1 MHFLIIGLIL
11 VVIVFG
17 PQIWAKRTFAK
28 YNKHREDF
36 PGTGGE
42 LAKHLITTYELSN
55 VNVEQTQLGDHYDPT
70 TKTVRL
76 SPSNYNGKTLTA
88 IAVAAHEVGHAI
100 QDGEN
105 NSMLSLR
112 TRLVKTTQVAE
123 QISSLAFIGI
133 PIITAITR
141 APSAGALL
149 FFIAIGSMLL
159 STLVHLITLPVELD
173 ASFGKAL
180 PILKKGQYISE
191 SDANAAN
198 KVLKAA
204 AYTYVAGSLA
214 SLLNLARWI
223 AILKRR

>member
-11 VVIVFG
+11 VIIIFG
-17 PQIWAKRTFAK
+17 PQLWAKRTFAK
-28 YNKHREDF
+28 YNGHRQDF

-42 LAKHLITTYELSN
+42 LAKHLINTYKLKS
-55 VNVEQTQLGDHYDPT
+55 VNVEQTQQGDHYDPT
-70 TKTVRL
+70 SKTVRL
-76 SPSNYNGKTLTA
+76 SPSNYNGKSLTA
-88 IAVAAHEVGHAI
+88 IAVAAHEIGHAI
-100 QDGEN
+100 QDAEN
-105 NSMLSLR
+105 NPMLSWR

-123 QISSLAFIGI
+123 QISALAFIGI

-159 STLVHLITLPVELD
+159 SALVHLVTLPVELD

-180 PILKKGQYISE
+180 PILKKGQYIS
-191 SDANAAN
+191 DNDVNGAN
-198 KVLKAA
+198 KILKAA
-204 AYTYVAGSLA
+204 ALTYVAGSLA

-223 AILKRR
+223 ALLKRR